1 MRRIARDRI
10 DVGKLAVMTV
20 LVNAFQIIAAVFI
33 AVLVLYDPGL
43 LGNLYTKLLTLFVLL
58 IVCWGAYYDIR
69 EALAARRLDDEAD
82 MLKQSLLNLEKLN
95 FEMRK
100 QRHDFMNH
108 LQVIYSL
115 TELQEGDEAL
125 KYIDSVHKDI
135 ARVGSALKTA
145 HPAINALISAK
156 KHDALERRIAF
167 TLICDTALDHLP
179 VPAWEA
185 CRAIGNLIDNAFDA
199 LRDTRPAS
207 VQVQLEETEKS
218 YLFTVSNNGPEI
230 PPEVLSRIFEAGFS
244 TKGENRGMG
253 LSIVSDIA
261 ATAGGGLYVD
271 TKPGATAFRIE
282 LPKPG
287 LTNEP

>member
-230 PPEVLSRIFEAGFS
+230 PPEVLSRIFDAGFS